1 MDRLFY
7 VGVMNRPA
15 DLSPLPFSRGIYACA
30 LDLAT
35 GEMRRVFTE
44 PAAVLESPTFLSVE
58 SRRSVLYAVSSSDSG
73 DAGDDLL
80 TAHRIRPDGSLELL
94 SQARSGGKN
103 PCHTLVTSDGKW
115 LFATNYSSGTTAVA
129 ALQPDGS
136 FGDVRFQSH
145 PYFGNGLGRQ
155 EASHPHCVT
164 EHPSGRF
171 LAECDLGN
179 DRIWVWRKDP
189 SDGTW
194 SLRTEDDF
202 ATAPKG
208 HGPRHAVFSPDGSRL
223 FVFSEL
229 SCTVETFLFTEKTGR
244 FAFQASQP
252 VLTPGTSAGQCAEIV
267 SSADG
272 RFLYF
277 SSRNADVL
285 SVFSVTS
292 AGLAHVQQIPAGG
305 EIPRHI
311 TFDPSGSFLLAS
323 CQKTGRIFSFRVDPE
338 TGRLNPTGHSLEV
351 PWCACAQF
359 GT

>member
-30 LDLAT
+30 LDPAT

-44 PAAVLESPTFLSVE
+44 PAAVLESPTFLSVD
-58 SRRSVLYAVSSSDSG
+58 SRRNVLYAVSSGDSDE
-73 DAGDDLL
+73 DWL

-94 SQARSGGKN
+94 SRAGSGGKN

-129 ALQPDGS
+129 ALQSDGS

-145 PYFGNGLGRQ
+145 PYFGDRWGRQ
-155 EASHPHCVT
+155 ETSHPHCVT
-164 EHPSGRF
+164 EHPGGRF

-179 DRIWVWRKDP
+179 DRIWLWRKDP
-189 SDGTW
+189 ADGTW
-194 SLRTEDDF
+194 NHRAEEDF
-202 ATAPKG
+202 APAPKG

-229 SCTVETFLFTEKTGR
+229 SCTVETFMFDATTGR
-244 FAFQASQP
+244 LTFLASQP
-252 VLTPGTSAGQCAEIV
+252 VLTPGTPAGQCAEIV

-285 SVFSVTS
+285 SVFAVTP
-292 AGLAHVQQIPAGG
+292 AGLSHVQQIPAGG

-323 CQKTGRIFSFRVDPE
+323 CQKTGRIFSFRVNPQ
-338 TGRLNPTGHSLEV
+338 TGELTPTGHSVEV
-351 PWCACAQF
+351 PWCACAVF
-359 GT
+359 AKHG